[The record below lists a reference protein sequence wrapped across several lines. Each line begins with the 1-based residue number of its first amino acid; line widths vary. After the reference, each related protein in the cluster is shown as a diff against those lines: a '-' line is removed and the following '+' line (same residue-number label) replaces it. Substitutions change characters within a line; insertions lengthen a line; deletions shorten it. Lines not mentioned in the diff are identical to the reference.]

1 MRFHAFRL
9 LAWTC
14 CGMFWAAWACA
25 EPRPN
30 ILLLVAEDLS
40 ARVGAFGDPLA
51 RTPNIDALAREG
63 VRYPNTFT
71 TAGVC
76 APSRAALIT
85 GMHQESIGAQHMRA
99 VSSPRARYLAVPPPE
114 VRAFPEY
121 LRAAGYYTFTDR
133 KLDYQF
139 SGVQAGSGP
148 FTIWDA
154 EGEGSDWQGRAD
166 GQPFFGMINLLTTH
180 ESALFAPTQ
189 ELAAGSW
196 QGALVASLRSW
207 QRVRNGADTDP
218 QSVSVPPYYPDTP
231 EVRAG
236 IATHYDNVAVMDDEV
251 GGWMQ
256 RLREEHLLDD
266 TIVIWTTDHGDALPR
281 AKREV
286 FDSGIRVP
294 MVLRIPGAAA
304 AGGEREQLVSF
315 VDLAPT
321 ILGLA
326 GITVP
331 GHLHGRD
338 FLKAPPRQYIYAARD
353 RIDEQDDRVRAVRDA
368 RFKYLRYYQPGT
380 PGAVHIDYR
389 DQQPIMAA
397 LWEAHAAGTLSPAAA
412 QWFAPRPVEALYD
425 VQGDPH
431 ELHNLAFNP
440 DFAEVLG
447 RMREALAARPQ
458 ADLSEFSEADMAAQF
473 WPDGRQPVTESVTFQ
488 AYDAAH
494 VALRC
499 ATPGAA
505 IAYRASEQASW
516 RVYSTPLPANS
527 AWQAKAVRY
536 GWQESA
542 VTQYHEENQ
551 RGD

>member
-1 MRFHAFRL
+1 MRIRTFL
-9 LAWTC
+9 LMLSAG
-14 CGMFWAAWACA
+14 CGLLCSACVVA
-25 EPRPN
+25 DQRPN

-40 ARVGAFGDPLA
+40 ARIGAFGDPLA

-99 VSSPRARYLAVPPPE
+99 VSSPVARYLAVPPPE

-121 LRAAGYYTFTDR
+121 LRTAGYYTFTDR

-180 ESALFAPTQ
+180 ESALFAPMQ
-189 ELAAGSW
+189 QLAAGSW
-196 QGALVASLRSW
+196 QGALVAALRGW
-207 QRVRNGADTDP
+207 QRFRNGADTDP
-218 QSVSVPPYYPDTP
+218 RSVKVPPYYPDTP
-231 EVRAG
+231 AVRAG

-251 GGWMQ
+251 GMWMQ
-256 RLREEHLLDD
+256 RLRDDGLLAN

-294 MVLRIPGAAA
+294 MILSVPGDTA
-304 AGGEREQLVSF
+304 AGSERERLVSF

-326 GITVP
+326 GVSAP

-338 FLKAPPRQYIYAARD
+338 FLNAPPRQYVYAARD

-368 RFKYLRYYQPGT
+368 RFKYLRYYHPGS

-397 LWEAHAAGTLSPAAA
+397 LWEAHDAGTLAPAAA
-412 QWFAPRPVEALYD
+412 QWFASRPTEALYD
-425 VQGDPH
+425 LRADPN
-431 ELHNLAFNP
+431 ELDNLASNP
-440 DFAEVLG
+440 GFAEVLG

-458 ADLSEFSEADMAAQF
+458 PDLSEMAEADMAAQF
-473 WPDGRQPVTESVTFQ
+473 WPDGVQPVTEPVMFRAHGGARVTLHSDTQ
-488 AYDAAH
+488 
-494 VALRC
+494 
-499 ATPGAA
+499 GAS
-505 IAYRASEQASW
+505 IAYRPTEEAPW
-516 RVYSTPLPANS
+516 RVYSEPLPADRS
-527 AWQAKAVRY
+527 WQAKAVRY

-542 VTQYHEENQ
+542 ITPYYEENQ